1 MQRKKLINLGR
12 CLKTS
17 CGLVGVIEAFFL
29 CCLFTSSPIGLVLFT
44 FDKKV
49 LDLLSTVWPL
59 VVWSQIVNCL
69 SFVYDGLLFGLGE
82 FKFLRRHMFLGAV
95 LTFLPLGFWSYSGES
110 LTAIWLGLI
119 ALNIYRLFSGYF
131 RTKTLMSAAP
141 S

>member
-1 MQRKKLINLGR
+1 MAYLLLPQ
-12 CLKTS
+12 
-17 CGLVGVIEAFFL
+17 LVW
-29 CCLFTSSPIGLVLFT
+29 SLFT

-95 LTFLPLGFWSYSGES
+95 LTFLPLGFWSYHGES
-110 LTAIWLGLI
+110 LKAFKLSPW
-119 ALNIYRLFSGYF
+119 
-131 RTKTLMSAAP
+131 
-141 S
+141 